1 MNMKQ
6 ALYFKT
12 IARYGTITAAAKQL
26 YISQPSLS
34 QTLRQIEDEVGTPL
48 FDRSTSPFHLTY
60 AGERYLKAV
69 EAMLE
74 IDARLKAEIES
85 IRHEDGGRLR
95 LGISVTRAMQV
106 LPDVM
111 PIFSREYP
119 NVTLELTETASANLE
134 GLLQKG
140 EVDLALAATE
150 PSEMNITYELIE
162 KESIGILA
170 GKDSAIHGKVPTG
183 TPISLK
189 DLEGESFV
197 SLDISHSARIV
208 QDRLFRRYNFHPHIL
223 LETSSLEVGRR
234 VALKSGACIDPAG
247 RLRRQHGFPVRRCL
261 LPPGGL
267 RQPPALLRLLPQRR
281 KRKKIRQRLHP
292 DHLRRPGQELR
303 ESEKTRVTVPP
314 GCKKRSR
321 GFSPSPTA

>member
-1 MNMKQ
+1 MNLKQ
-6 ALYFKT
+6 ALYVKT
-12 IARYGTITAAAKQL
+12 IAETGSLTAAAKQL

-85 IRHEDGGRLR
+85 IRHENGGRLR

-106 LPDVM
+106 LPDVI
-111 PIFSREYP
+111 PIFSKEYP
-119 NVTLELTETASANLE
+119 NVALELTETASANLE

-150 PSEMNITYELIE
+150 PSEVNITYELIE

-170 GKDSAIHGKVPTG
+170 GPDSRIVSRIPTG
-183 TPISLK
+183 TPITLK
-189 DLEGESFV
+189 DVERESFV
-197 SLDISHSARIV
+197 SLDTSHSSRII
-208 QDRLFRRYNFHPHIL
+208 QDRLFRRYSFHPRVL
-223 LETSSLEVGRR
+223 LETSSLEVARR
-234 VALKSGACIDPAG
+234 VALKSGACMVLPDVYADSYVFAAG
-247 RLRRQHGFPVRRCL
+247 GGFYPLADYDNHRHFYACYRNGENVKKYVRDFIAIASAVLARS
-261 LPPGGL
+261 
-267 RQPPALLRLLPQRR
+267 
-281 KRKKIRQRLHP
+281 
-292 DHLRRPGQELR
+292 
-303 ESEKTRVTVPP
+303 SEKRNHPN
-314 GCKKRSR
+314 
-321 GFSPSPTA
+321 

>member
-12 IARYGTITAAAKQL
+12 IAKYGTITAAAKQL

-106 LPDVM
+106 LPDVI
-111 PIFSREYP
+111 PIFSKEYP
-119 NVTLELTETASANLE
+119 NVTLDLTETASANLE

-150 PSEMNITYELIE
+150 PSEVNITYELIE

-170 GKDSAIHGKVPTG
+170 GKDSKIAGKISSG
-183 TPISLK
+183 TPITLRDVEK
-189 DLEGESFV
+189 EDFV
-197 SLDISHSARIV
+197 ALDISHSSRII
-208 QDRLFRRYNFHPHIL
+208 QDRLFRRYNFHPRIL
-223 LETSSLEVGRR
+223 LETSALEVGRR
-234 VALKSGACIDPAG
+234 VALKSGACMVLPDVYADSFVFSQGGAFYPLADYDNHRHFYACYRNGENVKKYVRDFITISSAV
-247 RLRRQHGFPVRRCL
+247 LAQSSRR
-261 LPPGGL
+261 
-267 RQPPALLRLLPQRR
+267 
-281 KRKKIRQRLHP
+281 
-292 DHLRRPGQELR
+292 R
-303 ESEKTRVTVPP
+303 EAASDK
-314 GCKKRSR
+314 
-321 GFSPSPTA
+321 